1 MLVFILNS
9 GSSSLKYQLINAK
22 THELKASG
30 LVERIGIDGILKH
43 EIGEN
48 KKLTFELPIPTHK
61 EAIELVLRILT
72 NDETKV
78 INNIDEIEAV
88 GHRVVHGGEYF
99 KSSIIVN
106 DDVIEKIEKLIPLAP
121 LHNPANILGIKIC
134 KELMPKVPN
143 VATFDTAFH
152 QTMPI
157 ENFLY
162 AVPYADYTEHHLRK
176 YGFHG
181 TSHFYVSNEV
191 IKLLNIQNSKIIVCH
206 LGNGS
211 SVCAIKNGESISTSM
226 GLTPL
231 EGLIMGT
238 RCGDID
244 AGVIP
249 YLMEKKN
256 LNHIQIIDYLNK
268 KSGILGISGIS
279 SDLREV
285 IKSSNDGDKRSKIAI
300 EMLCN
305 RIKKYL
311 CSYSGLMHGVDAICF
326 TAGIGENSDLIRQKV
341 CEGLEFMGIEIDL
354 KKNSLR
360 EKGNRIISTENSKT
374 KIFVIPTNEELVIA
388 QDTYNLL
395 KNSKTVTKIEN

>member
-1 MLVFILNS
+1 MLVFILNA

-22 THELKASG
+22 TSELKASG

-43 EIGEN
+43 EVGEN

-78 INNIDEIEAV
+78 INSITEIEAI

-99 KSSIIVN
+99 KKSTLITE
-106 DDVIEKIEKLIPLAP
+106 DVIDKIKKLIPLAP
-121 LHNPANILGIKIC
+121 LHNPAHVIGIEIC
-134 KELMPKVPN
+134 RELMPNVPN

-152 QTMPI
+152 QTMPE

-162 AVPYADYTEHHLRK
+162 AVPYGDYTEHHLRK

-181 TSHFYVSNEV
+181 TSHYYVSNEAV
-191 IKLLNIQNSKIIVCH
+191 KILNKKNSKIIVCH

-211 SVCAIKNGESISTSM
+211 SVCAVQDGKSISTSM

-249 YLMEKKN
+249 YLMERKGLDSN
-256 LNHIQIIDYLNK
+256 QIINYLNK
-268 KSGILGISGIS
+268 KSGILGVSGIS

-285 IKSSNDGDKRSKIAI
+285 IKASNDGDKRSKIAI
-300 EMLCN
+300 EMLCS

-311 CSYSGLMHGVDAICF
+311 CSYAGLMHGVDAICF
-326 TAGIGENSDLIRQKV
+326 TAGIGENSDLIREKV
-341 CEGLEFMGIEIDL
+341 CEGLDFMGIEIDTE
-354 KKNSLR
+354 KNKVRTHGIR
-360 EKGNRIISTENSKT
+360 EINKESSKT
-374 KIFVIPTNEELVIA
+374 KIFIIPTNEELVIA
-388 QDTYNLL
+388 KDTYNLV
-395 KNSKTVTKIEN
+395 KTK

>member
-1 MLVFILNS
+1 MLVFVLNA

-22 THELKASG
+22 TAELKASG

-43 EIGEN
+43 EVGEN

-78 INNIDEIEAV
+78 INSIKEIQAI
-88 GHRVVHGGEYF
+88 GHRIVHGGEFF
-99 KSSIIVN
+99 KESTLVN
-106 DDVIEKIEKLIPLAP
+106 KDVIEKIEQLIPLAP

-134 KELMPKVPN
+134 QELMPNVPN
-143 VATFDTAFH
+143 VAVFDTAFH
-152 QTMPI
+152 QTMPK
-157 ENFLY
+157 ENYLY
-162 AVPYADYTEHHLRK
+162 AVPYGDYTEHHLRK

-181 TSHFYVSNEV
+181 TSHYYVSNEAV
-191 IKLLNIQNSKIIVCH
+191 KILNKKDSKVIVCH

-211 SVCAIKNGESISTSM
+211 SVCAVRDGKSISTSM

-238 RCGDID
+238 RSGDID

-256 LNHIQIIDYLNK
+256 LTSNQILDYLNK
-268 KSGILGISGIS
+268 KSGILGVSGIS

-285 IKSSNDGDKRSKIAI
+285 IKASKDGDMRSRITI

-311 CSYSGLMHGVDAICF
+311 CSYAGLMGGVDAICF
-326 TAGIGENSDLIRQKV
+326 TAGIGENSDLIREKV
-341 CEGLEFMGIEIDL
+341 CHGLEFMGIELDTERN
-354 KKNSLR
+354 KVR
-360 EKGNRIISTENSKT
+360 ELGNREISKKDSKT
-374 KIFVIPTNEELVIA
+374 KIFIIPTNEELVIA
-388 QDTYNLL
+388 KDTYNLV
-395 KNSKTVTKIEN
+395 KSK

>member
-1 MLVFILNS
+1 MLVFVLNA

-22 THELKASG
+22 TAELKASG

-43 EIGEN
+43 EVGEN

-78 INNIDEIEAV
+78 IDSIKEIQAI
-88 GHRVVHGGEYF
+88 GHRIVHGGEFF
-99 KSSIIVN
+99 KESTIVTP
-106 DDVIEKIEKLIPLAP
+106 DVIEKIEQLIPLAP
-121 LHNPANILGIKIC
+121 LHNPANIMGIKIC
-134 KELMPKVPN
+134 QELMPKIPN
-143 VATFDTAFH
+143 VAVFDTAFH
-152 QTMPI
+152 QTMPK
-157 ENFLY
+157 ENFSY

-181 TSHFYVSNEV
+181 TSHYYVSNEMV
-191 IKLLNIQNSKIIVCH
+191 KILNKKDSKIIVCH

-211 SVCAIKNGESISTSM
+211 SVCAVRDGKSISTSM

-238 RCGDID
+238 RAGDID

-256 LNHIQIIDYLNK
+256 LTSNQILDYLNK
-268 KSGILGISGIS
+268 KSGILGVSGIS

-285 IKSSNDGDKRSKIAI
+285 IKASKDGDIRSKITI

-311 CSYSGLMHGVDAICF
+311 CSYAGLMGGVDAICF
-326 TAGIGENSDLIRQKV
+326 TAGIGENSDLIREKV
-341 CEGLEFMGIEIDL
+341 CNGLEFMGIELDAD
-354 KKNSLR
+354 KNKIR
-360 EKGNRIISTENSKT
+360 EKGNREISKKSSRT
-374 KIFVIPTNEELVIA
+374 KIYVIPTNEELVIA
-388 QDTYNLL
+388 KDTYALT
-395 KNSKTVTKIEN
+395 KTK

>member
-1 MLVFILNS
+1 MLVFVLNA
-9 GSSSLKYQLINAK
+9 GSSSLKYQLINAQ
-22 THELKASG
+22 TSELKASG

-48 KKLTFELPIPTHK
+48 KKLTFELSIPTHK

-72 NDETKV
+72 NNETKV
-78 INNIDEIEAV
+78 IDSIKEIEAI
-88 GHRVVHGGEYF
+88 GHRIVHGGEFF
-99 KSSIIVN
+99 KESTIITK
-106 DDVIEKIEKLIPLAP
+106 DVIEKIEQLIPLAP

-134 KELMPKVPN
+134 QELMPKVPN
-143 VATFDTAFH
+143 VAVFDTAFH

-157 ENFLY
+157 ENYLY
-162 AVPYADYTEHHLRK
+162 AVPYSDYTEHHLRK

-181 TSHFYVSNEV
+181 TSHYYVSNEAV
-191 IKLLNIQNSKIIVCH
+191 KILNKKDSKIIVCH

-211 SVCAIKNGESISTSM
+211 SVCAVRDGKSISTSM

-249 YLMEKKN
+249 YLMEKKG
-256 LNHIQIIDYLNK
+256 LNSNQILDYLNK
-268 KSGILGISGIS
+268 KSGILGVSGIS

-285 IKSSNDGDKRSKIAI
+285 IKASKDGDKRSFITI

-311 CSYSGLMHGVDAICF
+311 CSYAGLMGGVDAICF
-326 TAGIGENSDLIRQKV
+326 TAGIGENSDLIREKV
-341 CEGLEFMGIEIDL
+341 CHGLEFMGIELDV
-354 KKNSLR
+354 
-360 EKGNRIISTENSKT
+360 EKNRIRESGVREINKKSSNT
-374 KIFVIPTNEELVIA
+374 KIFIIPTNEELVIA
-388 QDTYNLL
+388 KDTFNLV
-395 KNSKTVTKIEN
+395 KSK

>member
-1 MLVFILNS
+1 MLVFVLNA

-48 KKLTFELPIPTHK
+48 KKLTFETPIPTHK

-78 INNIDEIEAV
+78 INSIDEIQAI
-88 GHRVVHGGEYF
+88 GHRVVHGGEHF
-99 KSSIIVN
+99 KGSVIVN
-106 DDVIEKIEKLIPLAP
+106 DDVLKKIEELIPLAP
-121 LHNPANILGIKIC
+121 LHNPAHLLGIKIC
-134 KELMPKVPN
+134 MQILPKVPN
-143 VATFDTAFH
+143 VTTFDTAFH

-162 AVPYADYTEHHLRK
+162 AVPYSDYTEHHLRK

-181 TSHFYVSNEV
+181 TSHYYVSNEAV
-191 IKLLNIQNSKIIVCH
+191 KILNKKDSKIIVCH

-211 SVCAIKNGESISTSM
+211 SVCAVRDGKSISTSM

-231 EGLIMGT
+231 EGLVMGT
-238 RCGDID
+238 RSGDID

-249 YLMEKKN
+249 YLMEKKG
-256 LNHIQIIDYLNK
+256 LSHTQIIDYLNK
-268 KSGILGISGIS
+268 KSGILGVSGIS

-285 IKSSNDGDKRSKIAI
+285 IKAANDGDKRSKIAI
-300 EMLCN
+300 IMLCD

-311 CSYSGLMHGVDAICF
+311 CSYAGLMHGVDAICF
-326 TAGIGENSDLIRQKV
+326 TAGIGENSDLIREKV
-341 CEGLEFMGIEIDL
+341 CHGLEFMGIELDTERN
-354 KKNSLR
+354 KVR
-360 EKGNRIISTENSKT
+360 ELGNREISKKDSRT
-374 KIFVIPTNEELVIA
+374 KIYIIPTNEELVIA
-388 QDTYNLL
+388 KDTYNLV
-395 KNSKTVTKIEN
+395 KSK

>member
-1 MLVFILNS
+1 MLVFVLNA

-48 KKLTFELPIPTHK
+48 KKLTFETPIPTHK

-78 INNIDEIEAV
+78 INSIDEIQAI

-99 KSSIIVN
+99 KGSVIVD
-106 DDVIEKIEKLIPLAP
+106 DDVLSKIEELIPLAP
-121 LHNPANILGIKIC
+121 LHNPAHLLGIKIC
-134 KELMPKVPN
+134 MQLLPKVPN
-143 VATFDTAFH
+143 VTTFDTAFH

-162 AVPYADYTEHHLRK
+162 AVPYGDYTEHHLRK

-181 TSHFYVSNEV
+181 TSHYYVSNEAV
-191 IKLLNIQNSKIIVCH
+191 KILNKKDSKVIVCH

-211 SVCAIKNGESISTSM
+211 SVCAVRDGKSISTSM

-231 EGLIMGT
+231 EGLVMGT

-244 AGVIP
+244 ASVIP
-249 YLMEKKN
+249 YLMEKKS
-256 LNHIQIIDYLNK
+256 LNTHQIIDYLNK
-268 KSGILGISGIS
+268 KSGILGVSGIS

-285 IKSSNDGDKRSKIAI
+285 IKASNDGDNRSKIAI
-300 EMLCN
+300 VMLCD

-311 CSYSGLMHGVDAICF
+311 CSYAGLMHGVDAICF
-326 TAGIGENSDLIRQKV
+326 TAGIGENSDLIREKV
-341 CEGLEFMGIEIDL
+341 CEGLEFMGIELDVE
-354 KKNSLR
+354 KNKIR
-360 EKGNRIISTENSKT
+360 EKGIREINTKASKT

-388 QDTYNLL
+388 QDTFNLV
-395 KNSKTVTKIEN
+395 KK

>member
-1 MLVFILNS
+1 MLVFVLNA
-9 GSSSLKYQLINAK
+9 GSSSLKYQLINAQ
-22 THELKASG
+22 TSELKASG

-48 KKLTFELPIPTHK
+48 KKLTFELSIPTHK

-72 NDETKV
+72 NNETKV
-78 INNIDEIEAV
+78 IDSIKEIEAI
-88 GHRVVHGGEYF
+88 GHRIVHGGEFF
-99 KSSIIVN
+99 KESTIITK
-106 DDVIEKIEKLIPLAP
+106 DVIEKIEQLIPLAP

-134 KELMPKVPN
+134 QELMPKVPN
-143 VATFDTAFH
+143 VAVFDTAFH

-157 ENFLY
+157 ENYLY
-162 AVPYADYTEHHLRK
+162 AVPYSDYTEHHLRK

-181 TSHFYVSNEV
+181 TSHYYVSNEAV
-191 IKLLNIQNSKIIVCH
+191 KILNKKDSKIIVCH

-211 SVCAIKNGESISTSM
+211 SVCAVRDGKSISTSM

-231 EGLIMGT
+231 EGLIMGR

-249 YLMEKKN
+249 YLMEKKG
-256 LNHIQIIDYLNK
+256 LNSNQILDYLNK
-268 KSGILGISGIS
+268 KSGILGVSGIS

-285 IKSSNDGDKRSKIAI
+285 IKASKDGDKRSFITI

-311 CSYSGLMHGVDAICF
+311 CSYAGLMGGVDAICF
-326 TAGIGENSDLIRQKV
+326 TAGIGENSDLIREKV
-341 CEGLEFMGIEIDL
+341 CHGLEFMGIELDV
-354 KKNSLR
+354 
-360 EKGNRIISTENSKT
+360 EKNRIRESGVREINKKSSNT
-374 KIFVIPTNEELVIA
+374 KIFIIPTNEELVIA
-388 QDTYNLL
+388 KDTFNLV
-395 KNSKTVTKIEN
+395 KSK

>member
-1 MLVFILNS
+1 MLVFVLNA
-9 GSSSLKYQLINAK
+9 GSSSLKYQLINAE
-22 THELKASG
+22 TSELKASG

-43 EIGEN
+43 EVGEN

-78 INNIDEIEAV
+78 IDSIKEIQAI

-99 KSSIIVN
+99 KKSVLID
-106 DDVIEKIEKLIPLAP
+106 DDVVKKIENLIPLAP
-121 LHNPANILGIKIC
+121 LHNPAHVLGIKIC
-134 KELMPKVPN
+134 QELMPNVPN

-152 QTMPI
+152 QTMPE

-162 AVPYADYTEHHLRK
+162 AVPYGDYTEHHLRK

-181 TSHFYVSNEV
+181 TSHYYVSNEAV
-191 IKLLNIQNSKIIVCH
+191 KILNKKDSKIIVCH

-211 SVCAIKNGESISTSM
+211 SVCAVRDGKSISTSM

-249 YLMEKKN
+249 YLMEKKG
-256 LNHIQIIDYLNK
+256 LDTHQIINYLNK
-268 KSGILGISGIS
+268 KSGILGVSGIS

-285 IKSSNDGDKRSKIAI
+285 IKASNDGDKRSKITI
-300 EMLCN
+300 EMLCS

-311 CSYSGLMHGVDAICF
+311 CSYAGLMHGVDAICF
-326 TAGIGENSDLIRQKV
+326 TAGIGENSDLIREKV
-341 CEGLEFMGIEIDL
+341 CNGLDFMGIELDTE
-354 KKNSLR
+354 KNSIRKSGIR
-360 EKGNRIISTENSKT
+360 EISKKTSKT
-374 KIFVIPTNEELVIA
+374 KIYIIPTNEELVIA
-388 QDTYNLL
+388 KDTFDLV
-395 KNSKTVTKIEN
+395 KKK

>member
-1 MLVFILNS
+1 MLVFVLNA

-22 THELKASG
+22 TAELKASG

-43 EIGEN
+43 EVGEN

-78 INNIDEIEAV
+78 INSIKEIQAI
-88 GHRVVHGGEYF
+88 GHRVVHGGEFF
-99 KSSIIVN
+99 KESTIVTK
-106 DDVIEKIEKLIPLAP
+106 DVIDKIEQLIPLAP
-121 LHNPANILGIKIC
+121 LHNPANIMGIKIC
-134 KELMPKVPN
+134 QELMPNVPN
-143 VATFDTAFH
+143 VTVFDTAFH
-152 QTMPI
+152 QTMTK
-157 ENFLY
+157 ENYLY

-181 TSHFYVSNEV
+181 TSHYYVSNETV
-191 IKLLNIQNSKIIVCH
+191 KILNKKDSKIIVCH

-211 SVCAIKNGESISTSM
+211 SVCAVRDGKSISTSM

-238 RCGDID
+238 RSGDID

-256 LNHIQIIDYLNK
+256 LTSNQILDYLNK

-285 IKSSNDGDKRSKIAI
+285 IKASKDGDIRSKITI

-311 CSYSGLMHGVDAICF
+311 CSYAGLMGGVDAICF
-326 TAGIGENSDLIRQKV
+326 TAGIGENSDLIREKV
-341 CEGLEFMGIEIDL
+341 CHGLEFMGIELDTE
-354 KKNSLR
+354 KNRVR
-360 EKGNRIISTENSKT
+360 ELGNREISKKDSRT
-374 KIFVIPTNEELVIA
+374 KIYIIPTNEELVIA
-388 QDTYNLL
+388 KDTYNLV
-395 KNSKTVTKIEN
+395 KSK

>member
-1 MLVFILNS
+1 MLVFILNA

-22 THELKASG
+22 TSELKASG

-43 EIGEN
+43 EVGEN

-78 INNIDEIEAV
+78 INSITEIEAI

-99 KSSIIVN
+99 KNSTLITE
-106 DDVIEKIEKLIPLAP
+106 DVIDKIKKLIPLAP
-121 LHNPANILGIKIC
+121 LHNPAHVIGIEIC
-134 KELMPKVPN
+134 RELMPNVPN

-152 QTMPI
+152 QTMPE

-162 AVPYADYTEHHLRK
+162 AVPYGDYTEHHLRK

-181 TSHFYVSNEV
+181 TSHYYVSNEAV
-191 IKLLNIQNSKIIVCH
+191 KILNKKNSKIIVCH

-211 SVCAIKNGESISTSM
+211 SVCAVQDGKSISTSM

-249 YLMEKKN
+249 YLMEKKG
-256 LNHIQIIDYLNK
+256 LDTHQIIDYLNK
-268 KSGILGISGIS
+268 KSGILGVSGIS

-285 IKSSNDGDKRSKIAI
+285 IKASNDGDKRSKIAI
-300 EMLCN
+300 EMLCS

-311 CSYSGLMHGVDAICF
+311 CSYAGLMHGVDAICF
-326 TAGIGENSDLIRQKV
+326 TAGIGENSDLIREKV
-341 CEGLEFMGIEIDL
+341 CEGLDFMGIEIDTE
-354 KKNSLR
+354 KNKVRTHGIR
-360 EKGNRIISTENSKT
+360 EINKESSKT
-374 KIFVIPTNEELVIA
+374 KIFIIPTNEELVIA
-388 QDTYNLL
+388 KDTYNLV
-395 KNSKTVTKIEN
+395 KSK

>member
-1 MLVFILNS
+1 MLVFVLNA

-22 THELKASG
+22 TAELKASG

-43 EIGEN
+43 EVGEN

-78 INNIDEIEAV
+78 INSIKEIQAI
-88 GHRVVHGGEYF
+88 GHRVVHGGEFF
-99 KSSIIVN
+99 KESTIVTK
-106 DDVIEKIEKLIPLAP
+106 DVIEKIEQLIPLAP
-121 LHNPANILGIKIC
+121 LHNPANIMGIKIC
-134 KELMPKVPN
+134 QELMPKVPN
-143 VATFDTAFH
+143 VAVFDTAFH
-152 QTMPI
+152 QTMTK

-181 TSHFYVSNEV
+181 TSHYYVSNEMV
-191 IKLLNIQNSKIIVCH
+191 KILNKKDSKIIVCH

-211 SVCAIKNGESISTSM
+211 SVCAVRDGKSISTSM

-238 RCGDID
+238 RAGDID

-256 LNHIQIIDYLNK
+256 LTSNQILDYLNK
-268 KSGILGISGIS
+268 KSGILGVSGIS

-285 IKSSNDGDKRSKIAI
+285 IKASKDGDIRSKITI

-311 CSYSGLMHGVDAICF
+311 CSYAGLMGGVDAICF
-326 TAGIGENSDLIRQKV
+326 TAGIGENSDLIREKV
-341 CEGLEFMGIEIDL
+341 CNGLEFMGIELDAD
-354 KKNSLR
+354 KNKIR
-360 EKGNRIISTENSKT
+360 EKGNREISKKSSRT
-374 KIFVIPTNEELVIA
+374 KIYVIPTNEELVIA
-388 QDTYNLL
+388 KDTYALT
-395 KNSKTVTKIEN
+395 KTK